1 MACAHSE
8 LEIGFE
14 VAVGLEKLSGGNP
27 AVAAMAGAAL
37 RARGL
42 AEPESES
49 DPDALLGAVDDYR
62 ASPHRHELAR
72 TAEDAAAARAGRRSE
87 ARASAAEAF
96 QLYSGM
102 GLAGKRPWRRAQ
114 RGGGRGT
121 ACPGAPGGGPR

>member
-1 MACAHSE
+1 MS
-8 LEIGFE
+8 
-14 VAVGLEKLSGGNP
+14 NP
-27 AVAAMAGAAL
+27 YRTADT
-37 RARGL
+37 
-42 AEPESES
+42 PETIPAQNSSKFPLDIEAS

-72 TAEDAAAARAGRRSE
+72 TAEDAAAARAGRHSE